1 MATVIIA
8 IDGSDFAENAFKCY
22 VDNLHKPDYKV
33 VLLHVMEN
41 LMHVKDMSPGR
52 IVELQREAMQKAA
65 ALKDK
70 YTQMAASLGIQAE
83 VRIEKN
89 TKPSHGIVEIA
100 TQEKAKFIVTGCRG
114 MGLVRRTILGS
125 VSDFILHHAHC
136 PVFIYKKE

>member
-1 MATVIIA
+1 MIQLSKSFKTFLIGKNQQTFWISEQEKEREITPPPALLA
-8 IDGSDFAENAFKCY
+8 IQITYDW
-22 VDNLHKPDYKV
+22 
-33 VLLHVMEN
+33 
-41 LMHVKDMSPGR
+41 
-52 IVELQREAMQKAA
+52 I
-65 ALKDK
+65 
-70 YTQMAASLGIQAE
+70 SLFQIQAE

-136 PVFIYKKE
+136 PVFIYKKEKE